1 MWGLILTT
9 MLSAFAAAVAVACSG
24 DVTTQPVATEHFI
37 TKTPLPAAQT
47 PAPSSTAEPLP
58 PVPTQE
64 YAPGV
69 LASAT
74 FLFDRPPSLDW
85 QILDSTTIVVASLLS
100 ITAAVETVDVDPPLY
115 RPMHV
120 LRFRASEYLKGTGP
134 NEFTIE
140 VTDTSPE
147 LLVDRPRDG
156 YATEAEAVQVATDLL
171 GARNSEWDAQPAV
184 LFLKGPYSS
193 VASQTPGPARA
204 TGTTAIFTLT
214 NNYRTA
220 QDSFKYTVDTLSR
233 GWLPTKDA
241 GASDAVR
248 ASNPEFITDGAAN
261 PPSVI
266 ASAEL
271 RSRVNEIETELNAGD
286 GSDAYIG
293 CVQSKYIR
301 PWYFEGREPRPA
313 ELGSLESGAAAG
325 SEFGKHI
332 APTSSIEHQQATWYF
347 TGGQSDLFY
356 SESVDDDSVDGVG
369 YHRSFRANRPL
380 IAGEYQLR
388 LHSEN
393 RYDRLCNSVLTW
405 DDPGYFA
412 WDVTVV
418 APAGTLHEAFFD
430 PTAAGTDDVS
440 PVGFTVNGRDATEMT
455 SLEWSNNKVVLTL
468 DPHVSLG
475 NHFLDFIEL
484 DGSVSLSLS
493 ATDATVDSTAGTY
506 SWPVTTEPWE
516 NGDQLMLRIREDT

>member
-1 MWGLILTT
+1 MRGLILTT

-37 TKTPLPAAQT
+37 TNCLTPLPTAQT

-193 VASQTPGPARA
+193 VVSQTPGPARA

-233 GWLPTKDA
+233 GWLPTEQTLELT
-241 GASDAVR
+241 GDAVR
-248 ASNPEFITDGAAN
+248 ASNPEYITDGAAN

-266 ASAEL
+266 ASADL
-271 RSRVNEIETELNAGD
+271 RSR
-286 GSDAYIG
+286 
-293 CVQSKYIR
+293 K
-301 PWYFEGREPRPA
+301 
-313 ELGSLESGAAAG
+313 
-325 SEFGKHI
+325 
-332 APTSSIEHQQATWYF
+332 
-347 TGGQSDLFY
+347 
-356 SESVDDDSVDGVG
+356 
-369 YHRSFRANRPL
+369 
-380 IAGEYQLR
+380 
-388 LHSEN
+388 
-393 RYDRLCNSVLTW
+393 
-405 DDPGYFA
+405 
-412 WDVTVV
+412 
-418 APAGTLHEAFFD
+418 
-430 PTAAGTDDVS
+430 
-440 PVGFTVNGRDATEMT
+440 
-455 SLEWSNNKVVLTL
+455 
-468 DPHVSLG
+468 
-475 NHFLDFIEL
+475 
-484 DGSVSLSLS
+484 
-493 ATDATVDSTAGTY
+493 
-506 SWPVTTEPWE
+506 
-516 NGDQLMLRIREDT
+516 